1 MHVIHMHIPHTN
13 SGSGLIGRKH
23 PERLPVVTG
32 NIQEAVFLKLSV
44 NVTVRI
50 CSAEAKL
57 QQEDKGEAV
66 VEGAIFLQA
75 CLNLGYGNGLR
86 N

>member
-1 MHVIHMHIPHTN
+1 MHVIHMHTPHKN
-13 SGSGLIGRKH
+13 SSSGLIGRKH

-66 VEGAIFLQA
+66 VEGAIFLHTW
-75 CLNLGYGNGLR
+75 LSLGYGYGLR